1 MPSAAVLTPVVLP
14 LVAAAFITALGASG
28 ITVGRPVA
36 AAGAWAS
43 VAALFAVW
51 VPVRS
56 SQELVLGSLGFG
68 SSFDV
73 RIDAVAFAFGLMIAA
88 PAAVLLTLQ
97 PRTWQESAI
106 AMLALAASLATVEA
120 GGIVLTAI
128 AGGTAAT
135 LAVVLLDTEDPLS
148 PRPGWAALLAGWL
161 ALAWVGVLLQV
172 RSGTAVFSAV
182 PVPSVTPAI
191 FALLAASAIVASGL
205 FPWRAWPSRLWSR
218 RSLGA
223 AGIALSALY
232 PLGPYLLVRGY
243 ELGDGRYP
251 HPAFN
256 AVLGLAG
263 AAVALGAALR
273 GQAAASRREYFAEAV
288 PLFGGFALM
297 SIAMGTPL
305 GLVAGLIVL
314 ATASALIACLTV
326 LPEGATVA
334 SLVAVA
340 AAAGLPP
347 GLAFGSRVLG
357 VEATFEAGDFF
368 GLIGLVAMASW
379 AIWVVA
385 SARAIGLAPG
395 DAGSQPAYPRLAAAI
410 ALLTIVAGPALAAVK
425 AGFAD
430 PVASDVMRPAAGT
443 LATRLTEVITTTTVL
458 PAFALFLPL
467 LLIGALAY
475 PGIGASHVTPEPR
488 PAVLV
493 LRAPRW
499 WAQVRAL
506 ARAARVP
513 EQYRSLYN
521 PRELELAAGKGRPF
535 LWLAALVA
543 LAFAVTR

>member
-1 MPSAAVLTPVVLP
+1 MPSAVVLLPVVLP
-14 LVAAAFITALGASG
+14 LAAAAFITALGAAG
-28 ITVGRPVA
+28 VTVGRPVA
-36 AAGAWAS
+36 AAGAWSS
-43 VAALFAVW
+43 VVALFAVW

-68 SSFDV
+68 SAFDV
-73 RIDAVAFAFGLMIAA
+73 RVDAVAFAFGLMIAV

-97 PRTWQESAI
+97 PRSWQESAI

-135 LAVVLLDTEDPLS
+135 LAVVLLDSEDPQS

-182 PVPSVTPAI
+182 PVSAVTPAI
-191 FALLAASAIVASGL
+191 IALLAGSAIVASGL
-205 FPWRAWPSRLWSR
+205 FPWAAWPSRLWSR
-218 RSLGA
+218 RSLAG
-223 AGIALSALY
+223 AGIALAVLY
-232 PLGPYLLVRGY
+232 PLGPYLVVRAY
-243 ELGDGRYP
+243 ELGDGRFP

-256 AVLGLAG
+256 AVLGVAG
-263 AAVALGAALR
+263 AAVAFAAALR

-297 SIAMGTPL
+297 SIAIGTPL
-305 GLVAGLIVL
+305 GLIAGLIVL
-314 ATASALIACLTV
+314 ATAAALIACLPL
-326 LPEGATVA
+326 LPEDSRVA

-357 VEATFEAGDFF
+357 VEATFEAGDFL
-368 GLIGLVAMASW
+368 GLIGLVGMASW

-385 SARAIGLAPG
+385 SARAIGLAPSS
-395 DAGSQPAYPRLAAAI
+395 AAVQHVYPRVAAAI

-425 AGFAD
+425 AALAD
-430 PVASDVMRPAAGT
+430 PVAADVMRPGAGA
-443 LATRLTEVITTTTVL
+443 LATRLTDVVTTTTVL

-467 LLIGALAY
+467 LLIGVLAY
-475 PGIGASHVTPEPR
+475 PGIGASQIVPEPR
-488 PAVLV
+488 PAVLT
-493 LRAPRW
+493 LRPPGW
-499 WAQVRAL
+499 WTQAREL